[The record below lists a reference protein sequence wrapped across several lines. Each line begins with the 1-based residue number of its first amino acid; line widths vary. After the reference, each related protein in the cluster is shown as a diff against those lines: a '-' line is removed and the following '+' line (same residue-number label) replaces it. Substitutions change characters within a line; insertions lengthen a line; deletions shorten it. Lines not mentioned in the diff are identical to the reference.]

1 MASYTY
7 AYRGGLLENRHRVF
21 IAIVEPQGRLLAHSG
36 PPGWVAPLRST
47 AKPFQALALYLS
59 GAVGRF
65 GLTPAEVALSCASHD
80 GTPAHIAL
88 AAQYLEKI
96 GLGPE
101 HLACG
106 AHLPLDPEA
115 RQALH
120 RSGEAASPLHNNCSG
135 KHAGMLAAALA
146 LNASPHGYEKPEHPV
161 QQLILQTLRELSGQ
175 PQIPQAVDGCSVPT
189 FALPLA
195 STARMFALLAHPGAA
210 PRQYREGLKGV
221 FAAMQQHPEWVAGP
235 RSMDTVLMRRVPG
248 LVAKRGA
255 DGYYGM
261 ALQNSRWGPIGIAL
275 KVESGSN
282 EAREPMVVRLL
293 EELGVL
299 SPEEELPW
307 RRPALKNVRGL
318 EVGHLE
324 AHLELRWTDRAA

>member
-1 MASYTY
+1 
-7 AYRGGLLENRHRVF
+7 V
-21 IAIVEPQGRLLAHSG
+21 Q
-36 PPGWVAPLRST
+36 
-47 AKPFQALALYLS
+47 
-59 GAVGRF
+59 RF
-65 GLTPAEVALSCASHD
+65 GLTPAEIALSCASHD
-80 GTPAHIAL
+80 GTPAHVAL
-88 AAQYLEKI
+88 AAQYLKKI

-106 AHLPLDPEA
+106 VHLPFDPEA
-115 RQALH
+115 RRALQ

-135 KHAGMLAAALA
+135 KHAGMLATALA
-146 LNASPHGYEKPEHPV
+146 LGVSPHGYEKPEHPV
-161 QQLILQTLRELSGQ
+161 QQLILQTLRELSGH
-175 PQIPQAVDGCSVPT
+175 PQIPHAVDGCSVPT

-195 STARMFALLAHPGAA
+195 SAARMFALLAQPEAA
-210 PRQYREGLKGV
+210 PPRYREGLEGV
-221 FAAMQQHPEWVAGP
+221 FAAMRQHPEWVAGP
-235 RSMDTVLMRRVPG
+235 RSIDTVLMQKVPG

-261 ALQNSRWGPIGIAL
+261 ALRSSRWGPIGVAL

-293 EELGVL
+293 EELGAL
-299 SPEEELPW
+299 SPEEALPW

-324 AHLELRWTDRAA
+324 AQLELHWTGQPA